1 MESFRHIIDGETG
14 ESETMEKFFHS
25 DVREVDVFEEFL
37 RSDWQ
42 LFDSRIDGSSS
53 QAVATTAIQAYYQK
67 TQSLWGGY
75 PENYILAVRD
85 IVPAGMSLAAI
96 MEKLDHADE
105 GEVIALVGYND
116 GGLISLSSK
125 LWPPQQGA
133 KSADWWTG
141 KFAL

>member
-1 MESFRHIIDGETG
+1 
-14 ESETMEKFFHS
+14 MEKFLHS
-25 DVREVDVFEEFL
+25 EIREIDAFVEFL

-42 LFDSRIDGSSS
+42 LFDSRIDGSES
-53 QAVATTAIQAYYQK
+53 QAVVMPAIQAYYHQ
-67 TQSLWGGY
+67 TQNLWGRY

-85 IVPAGMSLAAI
+85 QMPAAKSLTAI
-96 MEKLDHADE
+96 MEKLGQVADE
-105 GEVIALVGYND
+105 EIIAFVGYND

-141 KFAL
+141 KFAQ

>member
-1 MESFRHIIDGETG
+1 
-14 ESETMEKFFHS
+14 MEKFFHS

-67 TQSLWGGY
+67 TQSLWGSY

-133 KSADWWTG
+133 K
-141 KFAL
+141 

>member
-1 MESFRHIIDGETG
+1 MK
-14 ESETMEKFFHS
+14 KFFHS
-25 DVREVDVFEEFL
+25 DIPEIDAFEEFL

-42 LFDSRIDGSSS
+42 LFDCRIDGSAS
-53 QAVATTAIQAYYQK
+53 QAVAMPAIQAYYHQ

-85 IVPAGMSLAAI
+85 QLPAVKSLAAI
-96 MEKLDHADE
+96 MEKLDQVDE
-105 GEVIALVGYND
+105 EEIIAFVGYND
-116 GGLISLSSK
+116 GGLISLSSQ

-141 KFAL
+141 KFAQ

>member
-1 MESFRHIIDGETG
+1 MESFRHIIGGETG

-25 DVREVDVFEEFL
+25 DVREVDAFEEFL

-42 LFDSRIDGSSS
+42 LFDCRIDGSAS

-75 PENYILAVRD
+75 PKNYVLAVRGK
-85 IVPAGMSLAAI
+85 VPAGTSLAAI
-96 MEKLDHADE
+96 MEKLDHAGEDE
-105 GEVIALVGYND
+105 IIALIGYND
-116 GGLISLSSK
+116 GGLISLSTK
-125 LWPPQQGA
+125 LWPPQQVA
-133 KSADWWTG
+133 KLADWWTG

>member
-1 MESFRHIIDGETG
+1 MGFFRHIIGGEIG
-14 ESETMEKFFHS
+14 EGETMEKFFHS
-25 DVREVDVFEEFL
+25 DVRDVDVFEEFL

-42 LFDSRIDGSSS
+42 LFDCRVDGSSN
-53 QAVATTAIQAYYQK
+53 QAIATNAIQAYYQK

-75 PENYILAVRD
+75 PQNYILAVRD
-85 IVPAGMSLAAI
+85 KAPAGTSLAAI

-105 GEVIALVGYND
+105 DEIIALVGYND